1 MDFLSVPPRL
11 QDRVLTYYQ
20 NMWRFHKSL
29 GESTATTFISEL
41 SRPLQIDLKI
51 NLFKDMLMRIPFL
64 QSVDT
69 VVVEELLLR
78 LKSVAYMTGDI
89 IIRKGDPGDWMGFVS
104 HGMIAVLDPNYEAT
118 DVVQRLLRVGSH
130 FGEISL
136 LHNQARASSLQ
147 ALTWTQL
154 EVVTQKSWREIEKLH
169 PEEMRLCRSEIHR
182 MLADNQQVA

>member
-1 MDFLSVPPRL
+1 MMKPLAP
-11 QDRVLTYYQ
+11 
-20 NMWRFHKSL
+20 L
-29 GESTATTFISEL
+29 G
-41 SRPLQIDLKI
+41 RG
-51 NLFKDMLMRIPFL
+51 L

-78 LKSVAYMTGDI
+78 LKSTAYMTGDI

-154 EVVTQKSWREIEKLH
+154 EVVTQKSWREIEKLR

-182 MLADNQQVA
+182 MLAERQQVA

>member
-1 MDFLSVPPRL
+1 MVPLDLSEATMFCPPAVQHPRACFFRSDPAPAHRAQTPICMMKPL
-11 QDRVLTYYQ
+11 AP
-20 NMWRFHKSL
+20 L
-29 GESTATTFISEL
+29 G
-41 SRPLQIDLKI
+41 RG
-51 NLFKDMLMRIPFL
+51 L

-78 LKSVAYMTGDI
+78 LKSTAYMTGDI

-154 EVVTQKSWREIEKLH
+154 EVVTQKSWREIEKLR

-182 MLADNQQVA
+182 MLAERQQVA